1 MYIYKINKTNK
12 TRTFYS
18 LSNSFF
24 SFFARSV
31 FEFFSIFLLLRMRFQ
46 FLNPIYLCNGNDN
59 SNNNTNT
66 PPTTP
71 IPCTNTNTNTNANA
85 NGRTN
90 TKRK

>member
-1 MYIYKINKTNK
+1 MYKINKTNK

-46 FLNPIYLCNGNDN
+46 FLNPIYLCNGN
-59 SNNNTNT
+59 TNT